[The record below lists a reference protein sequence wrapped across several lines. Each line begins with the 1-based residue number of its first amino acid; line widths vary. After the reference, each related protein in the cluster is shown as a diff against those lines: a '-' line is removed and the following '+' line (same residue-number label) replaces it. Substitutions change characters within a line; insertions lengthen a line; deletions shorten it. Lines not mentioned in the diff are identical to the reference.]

1 MPIPISE
8 RARVHYGTM
17 ITHRRVE
24 VERDTD
30 TLFELHSHA
39 NYFSS
44 SPWVTSSTSFERY
57 RDHWLNSPQTEE
69 FLGSLTKS
77 SKDPRTVA
85 EIWEVDGEAA
95 GFVHVRFTD
104 VTGSDF
110 TRADVYDLAVAPEYR
125 RMGIGSRMMAFAEE
139 AARTNGANALYIG
152 TGWENEPAR
161 SLYVRRGF
169 REREIEYEMLFRRP
183 DPL

>member
-1 MPIPISE
+1 M
-8 RARVHYGTM
+8 YDGTM
-17 ITHRRVE
+17 ITHRRVD
-24 VERDTD
+24 VERDRD

-57 RDHWLNSPQTEE
+57 REHWLKSPQTEE
-69 FLGSLTKS
+69 FLGNLTKS
-77 SKDPRTVA
+77 LNDPRTVA
-85 EIWEVDGEAA
+85 ELWEVDGEAA

-110 TRADVYDLAVAPEYR
+110 TRADVYDLAVGPGFR
-125 RMGIGSRMMAFAEE
+125 RMGIGSRMLAFAEE
-139 AARTNGANALYIG
+139 SARESGANALYIG

-161 SLYVRRGF
+161 SLYVKRGF

>member
-1 MPIPISE
+1 
-8 RARVHYGTM
+8 M
-17 ITHRRVE
+17 ITHRRVD

-44 SPWVTSSTSFERY
+44 SPWVTSSTSFEGY
-57 RDHWLNSPQTEE
+57 RDHWLKTPQTRE
-69 FLGSLTKS
+69 FLGNLTKS
-77 SKDPRTVA
+77 LKDPRTVA

-104 VTGSDF
+104 VTGYGF

-125 RMGIGSRMMAFAEE
+125 RMGIGTEMIAFAEE

-161 SLYVRRGF
+161 SLYVKRGF

>member
-1 MPIPISE
+1 
-8 RARVHYGTM
+8 M
-17 ITHRRVE
+17 ITHRRVD

-44 SPWVTSSTSFERY
+44 SPWVKSTNTFERY
-57 RDHWLNSPQTEE
+57 RDHWLKTAQPKE
-69 FLGSLTKS
+69 FLNSLTKS
-77 SKDPRTVA
+77 LKDPRTVA
-85 EIWEVDGEAA
+85 EIWEVDGEPA

-104 VTGSDF
+104 VTGYDS
-110 TRADVYDLAVAPEYR
+110 TRADVYDLAVAPEFR
-125 RMGIGSRMMAFAEE
+125 RMSIGSQMMAFAEQE
-139 AARTNGANALYIG
+139 ARENGAHALYID

-161 SLYVRRGF
+161 SLYVKRGF
-169 REREIEYEMLFRRP
+169 RERGIGYEMLFRRP